1 MKIEKLNDN
10 QIRCTL
16 NKHDLIDRELKIS
29 ELAYGSEKAKG
40 LFRDMMN
47 QAFDEFGFEA
57 DDIPL
62 IIEAIPVSGDCIIL
76 IVTKVEDPEELDTR
90 FAKFSTFDDDSL
102 DDDEDDEDDDVYE
115 DDDEDLNRLIDNEN
129 LNHLIDDLDQLI
141 EKDSQDSAPEEK
153 ATDTTLPNDI
163 LDLVKKLTEGLI
175 DSSAEMNTHIVPIS
189 QRAKEELKKAVLER
203 IAAAPEDSE
212 YSETDSSDTTAGS
225 DTAGSHTD
233 HSDETQTGKDQRL
246 DHTVGDD
253 TPASNVSASH
263 SQISDAE
270 KSQKRTA
277 SRATRTVIPRVY
289 AFNSLDEVMT
299 LAGVIDSYFTGSS
312 TLYKDSRTSTYYL
325 AMKNSGTTED
335 FTRVLNF
342 VSEYGRREKASYA
355 TLAYFDEHFDVIIK
369 DKAISVLAGI

>member
-90 FAKFSTFDDDSL
+90 FAKFSTFEDDSL
-102 DDDEDDEDDDVYE
+102 DEDEDEDEEDDEDDDLNLIL
-115 DDDEDLNRLIDNEN
+115 DEDFR
-129 LNHLIDDLDQLI
+129 
-141 EKDSQDSAPEEK
+141 DSVTKAKSTDSA
-153 ATDTTLPNDI
+153 LPDDI
-163 LDLVKKLTEGLI
+163 MDLIKKLTEGLM
-175 DSSAEMNTHIVPIS
+175 DSSTEMTGHIVPIS
-189 QRAKEELKKAVLER
+189 RRAKEALQKAALES
-203 IAAAPEDSE
+203 ISTDPED
-212 YSETDSSDTTAGS
+212 
-225 DTAGSHTD
+225 TD
-233 HSDETQTGKDQRL
+233 HSDSHPSDTDSPDLDGSGTNPSDEAQTISDPHL
-246 DHTVGDD
+246 DHTGADD
-253 TPASNVSASH
+253 GPAPDPS
-263 SQISDAE
+263 ISDVK
-270 KSQKRTA
+270 KSKKDTA
-277 SRATRTVIPRVY
+277 SSTVRAVIPRIY
-289 AFNSLDEVMT
+289 AFSSLDEVMT
-299 LAGVIDSYFTGSS
+299 LAGVIDSYFKGSS

-325 AMKNSGTTED
+325 ALKNSGTAED

-342 VSEYGRREKASYA
+342 VSEYGHREKASYA
-355 TLAYFDEHFDVIIK
+355 TLAYFDEHFDVIIRE
-369 DKAISVLAGI
+369 KAISVLANI